1 MLIKLFLEMYHFCR
15 YIFFCSYR
23 PGATDMQLIL
33 AQDIT
38 QWILASVA
46 RIYMVKES
54 GSQQVFFFLYISL
67 TYGINTRAFVKH
79 KSQYNAMDS

>member
-1 MLIKLFLEMYHFCR
+1 MLYNMLIKLFLEMYHFCR

-23 PGATDMQLIL
+23 PGATDIQLIL

-46 RIYMVKES
+46 KIYMVKES
-54 GSQQVFFFLYISL
+54 GSQQVSFLSL
-67 TYGINTRAFVKH
+67 TNGINTRAFVKH
-79 KSQYNAMDS
+79 NS

>member
-1 MLIKLFLEMYHFCR
+1 MLYMLIKLFLEMYHFCR

-54 GSQQVFFFLYISL
+54 GSQQVFFLYKFDIWD
-67 TYGINTRAFVKH
+67 KH
-79 KSQYNAMDS
+79 KGICKT